1 MQERGL
7 LGSVIGGLVLG
18 PVGAVIG
25 DKIQDA
31 ISDDE
36 DDKPRIEKIDNSFY
50 TNSSLFDKSDFEGFQ
65 EIEKEAKKGSVFGK
79 IILVLIILMLLA
91 TIFLILN
98 YILDWN
104 II

>member
-1 MQERGL
+1 MASYFKGKRLSLGMQFEHQ
-7 LGSVIGGLVLG
+7 I
-18 PVGAVIG
+18 
-25 DKIQDA
+25 
-31 ISDDE
+31 
-36 DDKPRIEKIDNSFY
+36 KPRIEKIDNSFY

-79 IILVLIILMLLA
+79 IIMVLIILMLLA